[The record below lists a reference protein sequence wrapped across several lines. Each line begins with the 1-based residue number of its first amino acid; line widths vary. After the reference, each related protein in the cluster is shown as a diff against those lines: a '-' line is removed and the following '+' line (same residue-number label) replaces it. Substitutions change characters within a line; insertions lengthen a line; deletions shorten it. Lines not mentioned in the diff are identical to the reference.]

1 MHALLKRM
9 HSCSEGQVSR
19 WSRIAYQCRRM
30 AIRRSMEVALGACA
44 CKRRAEDIPR
54 GQRHCNRSLSL
65 CVCVSLCTND
75 RKQSAHTPITDGLSA
90 LFTYHVKDA
99 REQQPWK
106 RFRTGAG
113 TLGARAVAP
122 SWVTRRGPRLLRLQL
137 LWLKAQ
143 RAWHSR
149 SMSRKIQIDS
159 LMSIL

>member
-1 MHALLKRM
+1 MHCSSACIRALRDK
-9 HSCSEGQVSR
+9 CPAG
-19 WSRIAYQCRRM
+19 
-30 AIRRSMEVALGACA
+30 VALHTNAVA
-44 CKRRAEDIPR
+44 WQSDARWRSLWEHAHASAV
-54 GQRHCNRSLSL
+54 QRTSHEGNATATGLSLSL

-113 TLGARAVAP
+113 ILGARAVAP